1 MTSIK
6 DINQEIAYLRSRKQ
20 HDFIRLKSQYDD
32 TLESLKPTNM
42 VKSALHNVLAA
53 PDLKS
58 TALKATIG
66 FATAYV
72 SKILYAGQAA
82 SPLKNGITQ
91 IVQLGLNYFSKKK
104 F

>member
-1 MTSIK
+1 MTNSK
-6 DINQEIAYLRSRKQ
+6 NLNQEIAYLRSRQQ
-20 HDFIRLKSQYDD
+20 HDLLRLKNQYED

-42 VKSALHNVLAA
+42 IKSALHNVLAA

-72 SKILYAGQAA
+72 SKLLYAGQEA
-82 SPLKNGITQ
+82 SPLKNGITHL
-91 IVQLGLNYFSKKK
+91 VQLGLNYFSKKK